1 MWWWWLLLLSLSSSS
16 CNSSRLGSTAKF
28 SFSCISQEEEKKKNI
43 YIYEINIK
51 IWYIHY
57 IYNQHRLFQEPSN
70 QIIMARKEPD
80 LTNMLARKE
89 NHCQQRSGFVYIIQN
104 VEETRESSQEHQE
117 NQKRGKALL
126 ATVVV
131 GAGKQEP
138 WVTQKGPGQ
147 RNELSFLGG
156 ASSKELACQCRG
168 CKRPRFDPWV
178 GRIPWR
184 KK

>member
-1 MWWWWLLLLSLSSSS
+1 MWWWWLLLVSLSSSS

-28 SFSCISQEEEKKKNI
+28 SFSCISQEEEKKNI

-89 NHCQQRSGFVYIIQN
+89 NHCQQRSGFVYIIQKCRRN
-104 VEETRESSQEHQE
+104 KRKQPRTSRKSEERKGSVGHS
-117 NQKRGKALL
+117 GGGCWKA
-126 ATVVV
+126 
-131 GAGKQEP
+131 GAMGNTEGSWTKK
-138 WVTQKGPGQ
+138 WT
-147 RNELSFLGG
+147 ELPRW
-156 ASSKELACQCRG
+156 CQ
-168 CKRPRFDPWV
+168 
-178 GRIPWR
+178 
-184 KK
+184 